1 MSRDFVEF
9 INSEDVKKYVR
20 ESGYQLSS
28 QEAAFV
34 VWQSKNTPLEERF
47 AAWEE
52 IIETMPDSSFVG
64 YGNFNFE
71 TWQME
76 PAPVYS
82 LHDFLRQYIQ
92 RQKELLDVF
101 TKEGDGTYTLEKR
114 EGPWVGGEINDW
126 FYSDCRYGSYKDLLD
141 DIKAEHGSAFFDR
154 LRAAKVTNR
163 GSRGTR
169 NPMSRI
175 YILDYDMD
183 ARPLRFVYRDD
194 FRHQSLYP
202 DDLEKLFSKLEVH
215 IPAPFRQGDIL
226 WDPSGEPG
234 IPYEEDSTPFVL
246 DYIPNWNEAEQAANG
261 FAPGEKFYQ
270 RKGEREKYESPM
282 QDPPL
287 DYGAYG
293 VTVVAGGQLHQAYNG
308 FACYLDLEPYH
319 GPLEGTF
326 AALKPISE
334 YIKGNLTEDL
344 LLNSVLALLH
354 QPRRERTLSISLTT
368 AVRKSP
374 EEP

>member
-34 VWQSKNTPLEERF
+34 VWQSKDTPLEERF

-52 IIETMPDSSFVG
+52 IIETMPDSSFTG
-64 YGNFNFE
+64 YRHFNFK
-71 TWQME
+71 TKQME
-76 PAPVYS
+76 PAPRYN
-82 LHDFLRQYIQ
+82 LHDFLRRYIQ

-101 TKEGDGTYTLEKR
+101 TKEGDGTYALEKR
-114 EGPWVGGEINDW
+114 EGPWMGGEINDW
-126 FYSDCRYGSYKDLLD
+126 FSSEGRYGRYGDVMEDMEMEKGWGCFNRMRVQK
-141 DIKAEHGSAFFDR
+141 IINCGSMR
-154 LRAAKVTNR
+154 TKTSMPNILT
-163 GSRGTR
+163 
-169 NPMSRI
+169 
-175 YILDYDMD
+175 LDYDMD

-194 FRHQSLYP
+194 FRHRAQHP
-202 DDLEKLFSKLEVH
+202 DELEKLFSKLEVH

-293 VTVVAGGQLHQAYNG
+293 VSVGKSGQLHQAYNG

-334 YIKGNLTEDL
+334 YIKGNLPEDL

-368 AVRKSP
+368 AVRKPPTES
-374 EEP
+374 

>member
-20 ESGYQLSS
+20 ETGYQLSS

-126 FYSDCRYGSYKDLLD
+126 FYSECRYGS
-141 DIKAEHGSAFFDR
+141 
-154 LRAAKVTNR
+154 
-163 GSRGTR
+163 
-169 NPMSRI
+169 
-175 YILDYDMD
+175 
-183 ARPLRFVYRDD
+183 
-194 FRHQSLYP
+194 
-202 DDLEKLFSKLEVH
+202 
-215 IPAPFRQGDIL
+215 
-226 WDPSGEPG
+226 
-234 IPYEEDSTPFVL
+234 
-246 DYIPNWNEAEQAANG
+246 
-261 FAPGEKFYQ
+261 
-270 RKGEREKYESPM
+270 
-282 QDPPL
+282 
-287 DYGAYG
+287 
-293 VTVVAGGQLHQAYNG
+293 
-308 FACYLDLEPYH
+308 
-319 GPLEGTF
+319 
-326 AALKPISE
+326 
-334 YIKGNLTEDL
+334 
-344 LLNSVLALLH
+344 
-354 QPRRERTLSISLTT
+354 
-368 AVRKSP
+368 
-374 EEP
+374 

>member
-1 MSRDFVEF
+1 M
-9 INSEDVKKYVR
+9 
-20 ESGYQLSS
+20 
-28 QEAAFV
+28 
-34 VWQSKNTPLEERF
+34 VWQSKDTPLEERF

-52 IIETMPDSSFVG
+52 IIETMPDSSFTG
-64 YGNFNFE
+64 YRHFNFK
-71 TWQME
+71 TKQME
-76 PAPVYS
+76 PAPRYS
-82 LHDFLRQYIQ
+82 LHDFLRRYIQ

-101 TKEGDGTYTLEKR
+101 TKEGDGTYALEKR
-114 EGPWVGGEINDW
+114 EGPWMGGEINDW
-126 FYSDCRYGSYKDLLD
+126 FSSEGRYGRYGDVMEDMEMEKGWGCFNRMRVQK
-141 DIKAEHGSAFFDR
+141 IINCGSMR
-154 LRAAKVTNR
+154 TKTSMPNILT
-163 GSRGTR
+163 
-169 NPMSRI
+169 
-175 YILDYDMD
+175 LDYDMD

-270 RKGEREKYESPM
+270 RKGEDGKYESRF
-282 QDPPL
+282 QDPPR
-287 DYGAYG
+287 DYGTYG
-293 VTVVAGGQLHQAYNG
+293 VTVGKSGQLHQAYNG

-368 AVRKSP
+368 AVRKPPTES
-374 EEP
+374 

>member
-34 VWQSKNTPLEERF
+34 VWQSKDTPLEERF

-92 RQKELLDVF
+92 RQKELLAAF
-101 TKEGDGTYTLEKR
+101 TREGDGTYTLEKR

-194 FRHQSLYP
+194 FRHQSL
-202 DDLEKLFSKLEVH
+202 
-215 IPAPFRQGDIL
+215 
-226 WDPSGEPG
+226 
-234 IPYEEDSTPFVL
+234 
-246 DYIPNWNEAEQAANG
+246 
-261 FAPGEKFYQ
+261 
-270 RKGEREKYESPM
+270 
-282 QDPPL
+282 
-287 DYGAYG
+287 
-293 VTVVAGGQLHQAYNG
+293 
-308 FACYLDLEPYH
+308 
-319 GPLEGTF
+319 
-326 AALKPISE
+326 
-334 YIKGNLTEDL
+334 
-344 LLNSVLALLH
+344 
-354 QPRRERTLSISLTT
+354 
-368 AVRKSP
+368 
-374 EEP
+374 

>member
-1 MSRDFVEF
+1 
-9 INSEDVKKYVR
+9 
-20 ESGYQLSS
+20 
-28 QEAAFV
+28 
-34 VWQSKNTPLEERF
+34 
-47 AAWEE
+47 
-52 IIETMPDSSFVG
+52 
-64 YGNFNFE
+64 
-71 TWQME
+71 
-76 PAPVYS
+76 
-82 LHDFLRQYIQ
+82 
-92 RQKELLDVF
+92 
-101 TKEGDGTYTLEKR
+101 
-114 EGPWVGGEINDW
+114 
-126 FYSDCRYGSYKDLLD
+126 
-141 DIKAEHGSAFFDR
+141 
-154 LRAAKVTNR
+154 
-163 GSRGTR
+163 
-169 NPMSRI
+169 MSRI

-234 IPYEEDSTPFVL
+234 IPYEDDSTPFVL

-293 VTVVAGGQLHQAYNG
+293 VSVGKSGQLHQAYNG
-308 FACYLDLEPYH
+308 FACYLDLETYD

-344 LLNSVLALLH
+344 FLNSVLALLH

-374 EEP
+374 TES

>member
-1 MSRDFVEF
+1 MSRDFVEY
-9 INSEDVKKYVR
+9 INSEDVRKHVR
-20 ESGYQLSS
+20 ETGYQLSS

-52 IIETMPDSSFVG
+52 IIETMPDSSFTG
-64 YGNFNFE
+64 YRHFNFK
-71 TWQME
+71 TKQME
-76 PAPVYS
+76 PAPRYN
-82 LHDFLRQYIQ
+82 LHDFLRRYIQ

-101 TKEGDGTYTLEKR
+101 TKEGDGTYALEKR
-114 EGPWVGGEINDW
+114 EGPWMGGEINDW
-126 FYSDCRYGSYKDLLD
+126 FYSDSRYGRYADVLEDMKEE
-141 DIKAEHGSAFFDR
+141 KGWGCFDR
-154 LRAAKVTNR
+154 MRVTKVTNC
-163 GSRGTR
+163 GSMQTR
-169 NPMSRI
+169 TSMSNI
-175 YILDYDMD
+175 LTLDYDMD

-270 RKGEREKYESPM
+270 RKGEDGKYESRF
-282 QDPPL
+282 QDPPR

-293 VTVVAGGQLHQAYNG
+293 VTVGKSGQLHQAYNG

-374 EEP
+374 TES

>member
-1 MSRDFVEF
+1 
-9 INSEDVKKYVR
+9 
-20 ESGYQLSS
+20 
-28 QEAAFV
+28 
-34 VWQSKNTPLEERF
+34 
-47 AAWEE
+47 
-52 IIETMPDSSFVG
+52 
-64 YGNFNFE
+64 
-71 TWQME
+71 
-76 PAPVYS
+76 
-82 LHDFLRQYIQ
+82 
-92 RQKELLDVF
+92 
-101 TKEGDGTYTLEKR
+101 
-114 EGPWVGGEINDW
+114 
-126 FYSDCRYGSYKDLLD
+126 
-141 DIKAEHGSAFFDR
+141 
-154 LRAAKVTNR
+154 
-163 GSRGTR
+163 
-169 NPMSRI
+169 MSRI

-183 ARPLRFVYRDD
+183 ARPLRFVYRDS
-194 FRHQSLYP
+194 FRHRAQHP
-202 DDLEKLFSKLEVH
+202 DELEKLFSKLEVH

-226 WDPSGEPG
+226 WDLSGEPG

-246 DYIPNWNEAEQAANG
+246 DYIPNWNKEEQADNG

-293 VTVVAGGQLHQAYNG
+293 VSVGKSGQLHQAYNG

-368 AVRKSP
+368 AVRKPPTES
-374 EEP
+374 